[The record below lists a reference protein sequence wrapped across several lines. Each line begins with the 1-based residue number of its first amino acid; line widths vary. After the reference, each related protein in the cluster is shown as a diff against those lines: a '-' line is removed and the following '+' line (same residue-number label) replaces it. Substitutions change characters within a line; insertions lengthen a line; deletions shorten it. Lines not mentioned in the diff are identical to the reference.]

1 MTACGYETSSSSRRQ
16 RRHESRPLRV
26 CLLVAVSGAVLRH
39 QAGNAFVTALPP
51 QSRGRLVGS
60 LGLSALPDEDGVS
73 LYDAEVVGETDLD
86 ELTSDELTVS
96 SLSSKVPERSRG
108 RSSGARGARGRARWK
123 PPGQVALDPKFRREG
138 FFQRADL
145 PRLDPMEFDQRQVL
159 QTLSVE
165 ELEARSSFRWGLDA
179 KRNDRRKLRRG
190 SRVPREDR
198 EEGGSGRWSQGE
210 QQAEG
215 DSDPDPEYNP
225 FKSRPLRQRMR
236 KPRVKPAP
244 PTQTAPRVANALN
257 KTTSRRPKRLS
268 SWLLNTKVPKEKDP
282 TATRKLPQQESGSE
296 DRVGSSVY
304 RKMYKAVMRNYG
316 PLPWERVEGQTSW
329 LDPANQS
336 WEELGMDSPESLTVM
351 DLLQDFGVKTP
362 NRLQSLAL
370 PAILS
375 GSDVMLT
382 STTGSGKTLAFLLP
396 LLHRFVFPLGQED
409 LRRYRSN
416 LPHHLQPKILSK
428 PKILVVAPGR
438 ELSRQTARV
447 IADLLKPFP
456 QLNVTLLVGKD
467 NHKRQDER
475 LAERQPVVIVG
486 TPGKLMDHSMEGRL
500 ILSELDAIVFD
511 EVDALLSMS
520 RKDHLQLLL
529 QHIGVNEQ
537 AQRILVSASGSM
549 EGNAL
554 DFAETILRDNWK
566 LVGPRH
572 GMELPKRVLHLVN
585 GAPDVDKKLSFLRR
599 LSTSD
604 PACNSFIV
612 FCNNHERVRKVAE
625 QMDKQLGIP
634 TEHLTGNRS
643 KEARDMAIYRVA
655 KGQVQ
660 ALVSTDA
667 AMRGLDFKDLT
678 HVVNFELPGDAATY
692 AHRAGRCGR
701 MGFNGI
707 VVSLASGGYQNK
719 RLRSY
724 ADTLNFELFEAN
736 VNEGVLGAD
745 LSMTYS
751 PRLRNQS
758 VRL

>member
-1 MTACGYETSSSSRRQ
+1 
-16 RRHESRPLRV
+16 
-26 CLLVAVSGAVLRH
+26 
-39 QAGNAFVTALPP
+39 
-51 QSRGRLVGS
+51 
-60 LGLSALPDEDGVS
+60 
-73 LYDAEVVGETDLD
+73 
-86 ELTSDELTVS
+86 
-96 SLSSKVPERSRG
+96 
-108 RSSGARGARGRARWK
+108 
-123 PPGQVALDPKFRREG
+123 
-138 FFQRADL
+138 
-145 PRLDPMEFDQRQVL
+145 
-159 QTLSVE
+159 
-165 ELEARSSFRWGLDA
+165 
-179 KRNDRRKLRRG
+179 
-190 SRVPREDR
+190 
-198 EEGGSGRWSQGE
+198 
-210 QQAEG
+210 
-215 DSDPDPEYNP
+215 
-225 FKSRPLRQRMR
+225 MR
-236 KPRVKPAP
+236 KPRVKPTP
-244 PTQTAPRVANALN
+244 PTQTAPRVANVVN
-257 KTTSRRPKRLS
+257 KTASRRPKRLS
-268 SWLLNTKVPKEKDP
+268 SWLLNTRVPKEKDP
-282 TATRKLPQQESGSE
+282 ASTKLPRGESGSE

-336 WEELGMDSPESLTVM
+336 WEELGMDSPESLAVM
-351 DLLQDFGVKTP
+351 DLLQDFGVKMP

-370 PAILS
+370 PAIFS

-409 LRRYRSN
+409 LRKYRSN

-475 LAERQPVVIVG
+475 LAERQPVVVVG

-554 DFAETILRDNWK
+554 DFAETILRENWK

-604 PACNSFIV
+604 PVCNSFIV

-634 TEHLTGNRS
+634 TEYLTGNRS

-719 RLRSY
+719 RLRNY

-751 PRLRNQS
+751 PRVRNQS
-758 VRL
+758 ARL